1 MKTIVSRIRVH
12 KTYSHINSSHKY
24 FININVNEPII
35 EDEGFFDLSIV
46 ESIVQS
52 LITKYHNI

>member
-12 KTYSHINSSHKY
+12 KTYSHINNSYKY

-46 ESIVQS
+46 ESIMQN
-52 LITKYHNI
+52 LRE

>member
-1 MKTIVSRIRVH
+1 MKTIVSRIRIH
-12 KTYSHINSSHKY
+12 KNYFHINNSYKY